1 MDSENREK
9 TDSNYTYTKMLKET
23 NLEATNKLYILDTNY
38 KLYHLA
44 QKKELDELLE
54 YETISEI
61 SLDTSTYPKLSEEI
75 AKYEKIPFNRI
86 AVADRVITINDR
98 NFNLFNGDSWSW
110 RQGV

>member
-9 TDSNYTYTKMLKET
+9 TDSNYTYAKILKET

-61 SLDTSTYPKLSEEI
+61 SLDTSTYP
-75 AKYEKIPFNRI
+75 
-86 AVADRVITINDR
+86 
-98 NFNLFNGDSWSW
+98 
-110 RQGV
+110 